1 MPVIGTLEV
10 SLDKGDKGVS
20 GALPV
25 VGPDSRP
32 SAIGEIAR
40 VSFRTS
46 CVVARRAAGRW
57 GSCVS
62 GDSVSFSSKVPI
74 PLSLDDAELLA
85 AFAGRACESEALD
98 VARES
103 FLVLLSLVV
112 WRGGDAITK
121 IVSSGTCTSAPGP
134 VRRVH
139 QHAPRFCRSM
149 FTLTFVS
156 SNGRHLKSFL

>member
-46 CVVARRAAGRW
+46 CVVARRTAGRW

-62 GDSVSFSSKVPI
+62 GDSVSLSSKVPI

-85 AFAGRACESEALD
+85 AFAGRACESGALD
-98 VARES
+98 VANES
-103 FLVLLSLVV
+103 FLVLLSALV
-112 WRGGDAITK
+112 WRGGDAMCAV
-121 IVSSGTCTSAPGP
+121 VS
-134 VRRVH
+134 
-139 QHAPRFCRSM
+139 
-149 FTLTFVS
+149 
-156 SNGRHLKSFL
+156 KSTHG

>member
-1 MPVIGTLEV
+1 MPVIGTLEL

-25 VGPDSRP
+25 VGPDSRS

-40 VSFRTS
+40 LSFRTS

-57 GSCVS
+57 GSCTSV
-62 GDSVSFSSKVPI
+62 DSASLSSKVPI
-74 PLSLDDAELLA
+74 PLSLDDAELFA
-85 AFAGRACESEALD
+85 AFAGRSCESGALA

-112 WRGGDAITK
+112 WRGGEAMYVV
-121 IVSSGTCTSAPGP
+121 VSSDTYFS
-134 VRRVH
+134 RRCPIRAVH
-139 QHAPRFCRSM
+139 QYTPRFCRSM
-149 FTLTFVS
+149 LTLTFVS